1 MSKLVRLWVRQSVVR
16 SHDTAKMGQA
26 DWAYPLPTARAPGHL
41 DERAPVIE
49 QNGRYDGGRPE
60 YQEEFEI
67 ALNNQA
73 SRNS

>member
-1 MSKLVRLWVRQSVVR
+1 MSKLIRLWVRQALVR
-16 SHDTAKMGQA
+16 RMTGEPPKWIS
-26 DWAYPLPTARAPGHL
+26 LSARYRSSARSP
-41 DERAPVIE
+41 DEGAPVIE